1 MQKKQYQGPSGK
13 ARGWLRT
20 EWGGSSRNTILH
32 VLNFEG
38 VSYAKKKCL
47 KSKFCIYLHMVA
59 HQWNISGR
67 IKKKKP
73 TEALPER
80 GGEADQGDRDGGG
93 ESSFTQ
99 LSLCQVYILSV
110 PKNYT
115 HTHTAASSYPNT
127 PHGSPCSK
135 LCSRWALWLLSS

>member
-1 MQKKQYQGPSGK
+1 
-13 ARGWLRT
+13 
-20 EWGGSSRNTILH
+20 
-32 VLNFEG
+32 
-38 VSYAKKKCL
+38 
-47 KSKFCIYLHMVA
+47 MVA

-135 LCSRWALWLLSS
+135 LCSRWALWLLAS

>member
-1 MQKKQYQGPSGK
+1 
-13 ARGWLRT
+13 
-20 EWGGSSRNTILH
+20 
-32 VLNFEG
+32 
-38 VSYAKKKCL
+38 
-47 KSKFCIYLHMVA
+47 MVA

-67 IKKKKP
+67 INKKKP

-115 HTHTAASSYPNT
+115 HTHKAASSYPNT
-127 PHGSPCSK
+127 PNGSPCSK
-135 LCSRWALWLLSS
+135 LCSRWALWLLAS